1 LKRGSIIVVSAP
13 SGAGKTTIVKEILK
27 EFPEI
32 IFSVSATT
40 RKKRE
45 TESDGIDY
53 FFISEEKFKE
63 HITNNDFVEWE
74 KFYDYYYGTFKSFID
89 SNIENGKSVLLELD
103 VKGALSIKNIYP
115 ESSLIY
121 ILPPSLDE
129 LVDRLVKRKT
139 ENEDDLKKRIKRAEM
154 ELSLKNKFD
163 YLVINKELDIAI
175 DQAKSLIKKII
186 EGKNNEH
193 RTN

>member
-1 LKRGSIIVVSAP
+1 MKRGSIIVVSAP

>member
-1 LKRGSIIVVSAP
+1 MKRGSIIVVSAP

-63 HITNNDFVEWE
+63 HIKNNDFVEWE